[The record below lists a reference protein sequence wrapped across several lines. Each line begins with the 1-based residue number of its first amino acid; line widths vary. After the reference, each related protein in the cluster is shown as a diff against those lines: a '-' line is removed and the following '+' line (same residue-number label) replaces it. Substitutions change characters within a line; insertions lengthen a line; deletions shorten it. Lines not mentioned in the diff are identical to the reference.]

1 MESPV
6 NLYKPKELYTAT
18 LVSAERLVGPQAH
31 GETCHVVIN
40 HSGNVS
46 YISGRIELWCHS
58 FRENPKKHGS
68 PNTLLGMVI
77 LLMDGLSIYVF
88 AVLYIMILKL
98 QRKTPQ
104 RKVIRAVILLVLEGG
119 LKKQFSDWSIIRSL
133 IASILSATI
142 YALHDSLLQ
151 ILHSMSRVVHMFMH
165 HLINM
170 FKVIINTSLTS
181 MFCRLVP
188 LAFDIQD
195 LQTKLDN
202 FYTGI

>member
-1 MESPV
+1 MCNLSLFSFLSDISCHTQHASLLLYKINVTVKPLELDSVMESPV

-151 ILHSMSRVVHMFMH
+151 VS
-165 HLINM
+165 
-170 FKVIINTSLTS
+170 
-181 MFCRLVP
+181 P
-188 LAFDIQD
+188 
-195 LQTKLDN
+195 
-202 FYTGI
+202 TGI